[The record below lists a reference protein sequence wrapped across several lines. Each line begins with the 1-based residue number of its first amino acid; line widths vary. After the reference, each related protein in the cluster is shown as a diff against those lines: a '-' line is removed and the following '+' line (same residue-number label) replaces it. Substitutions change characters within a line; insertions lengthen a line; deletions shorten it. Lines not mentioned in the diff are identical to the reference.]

1 MIEVITEYSCL
12 PGQRQRVLDAVLALQ
27 TVIRDE
33 VGCLACDPLVDAPA
47 SLPEQTLDPDGV
59 VLVEQWQ
66 SLKHLHAHLSS
77 NHVMEFE
84 RDTAEAVREIRQRVL
99 AAP

>member
-12 PGQRQRVLDAVLALQ
+12 PGQRQRVLDAALALQ
-27 TVIRDE
+27 AAVRDE
-33 VGCLACDPLVDAPA
+33 VGCLGYSPLVDTPA
-47 SLPEQTLDPDGV
+47 SMPDQLLDPDGV

-77 NHVMEFE
+77 PHQMDFE
-84 RDTAEAVREIRQRVL
+84 RHTAEAVREMRQRVL